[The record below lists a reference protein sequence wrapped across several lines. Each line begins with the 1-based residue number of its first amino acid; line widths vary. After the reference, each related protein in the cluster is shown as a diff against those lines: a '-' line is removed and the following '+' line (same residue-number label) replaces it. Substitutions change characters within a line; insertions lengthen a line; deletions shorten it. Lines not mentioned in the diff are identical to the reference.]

1 MRSKRNKGRK
11 KIESVPWAFAR
22 KYIPY
27 YYGFFWFILIMYL
40 ILK

>member
-1 MRSKRNKGRK
+1 MKARK
-11 KIESVPWAFAR
+11 KKIDNKHESVPWAFAR

-40 ILK
+40 FLR